1 MKCRFISINDVDIF
15 LKSRNVIEC
24 EFMLLEMLNDSFDK
38 LFFVE
43 YFKDASYRNL
53 KVIES
58 CEDFIVDIF
67 FVIEV

>member
-1 MKCRFISINDVDIF
+1 MK
-15 LKSRNVIEC
+15 LRNVIEC
-24 EFMLLEMLNDSFDK
+24 KFMLFEMLNDSFDK

-43 YFKDASYRNL
+43 NFKNASNRNL

-58 CEDFIVDIF
+58 CENFIANIF